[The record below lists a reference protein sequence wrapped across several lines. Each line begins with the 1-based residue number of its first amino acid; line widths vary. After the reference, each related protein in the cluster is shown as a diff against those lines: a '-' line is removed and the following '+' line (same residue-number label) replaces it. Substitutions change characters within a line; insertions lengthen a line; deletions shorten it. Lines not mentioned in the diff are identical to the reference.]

1 WYPYEES
8 IRVPLIVRDP
18 RLPAPKRGG
27 VNDDIVLNADLA
39 PTMLA
44 FAGIA
49 APARMQGRDF
59 APLYLAARK
68 PEWRDEY
75 FYEHA
80 TIRNTD
86 FIPSSEALV
95 RKEIKYIRWPDF
107 NYEELFDLRRD
118 PLEERNLAADPAYRA
133 TLAKLRQRFAELRAQ
148 AR

>member
-1 WYPYEES
+1 
-8 IRVPLIVRDP
+8 LK
-18 RLPAPKRGG
+18 ANQRG
-27 VNDDIVLNADLA
+27 VANDDIVLNTDLA
-39 PTMLA
+39 PMMLA
-44 FAGIA
+44 FAGVA

-68 PEWRDEY
+68 PAWRDEF

-107 NYEELFDLRRD
+107 DYEELFDLRRD
-118 PLEERNLAADPAYRA
+118 PLETRNLAADPGHRA
-133 TLAKLRQRFAELRAQ
+133 SLVKLRRRFAELRAQ